1 MTSAISTLQQ
11 PRLPTKNATFEA
23 TDISRSSDLLPL
35 VVDLD
40 GTLTPTDTLA
50 ELVVE
55 LLKHS
60 PLTLF
65 LLPLWLMQGIAH
77 FKEQVAAQTKFS
89 AATLPYRADV
99 LQFLVE
105 QKALGRTL
113 VLATAAHK
121 SIAEAVASHLGLFD
135 YAMGSTSSCNLK
147 GKRKLAMIVQHV
159 GEAFVYAGDSR
170 ADLPIWFAARA
181 AVLVNVPTGL
191 AKSVKDNVLV
201 EREFPVARAQL
212 KVWAK
217 AVRVHQWVK
226 NLLIF
231 VPLITGFSFFELASV
246 VPVLLAFL
254 AFSFAASATYIVN
267 DMSDLKN
274 DRGHARKR
282 NRPFASCAIGIAPGI
297 GAAMALM
304 ISAFLIA
311 TQVSPGF
318 FVVLLTYVIITSA
331 YTLRL
336 KEYVLIDVLTLSILY
351 TIRIV
356 AGAFA
361 IGLTMSSW
369 LLAFSVFMFLS
380 LALVKRCS
388 ELVSLRASDIESAKG
403 RDYNTADLV
412 ILWPLGIGAAL
423 SSVVIFGLFISA
435 SVTRERYATPE
446 ILWLVALGL
455 IYWLGRLWIKTA
467 RGEMHDDPIVYALKN
482 NGSRVTIAICIV
494 AMVVGHFVDF
504 LPN

>member
-1 MTSAISTLQQ
+1 MTSALSTLYQLQ
-11 PRLPTKNATFEA
+11 LPTRNATLEDA
-23 TDISRSSDLLPL
+23 GLSRNIDLLPL

-50 ELVVE
+50 ELVIE

-65 LLPLWLMQGIAH
+65 MFPFWLLQGIAH
-77 FKEQVAAQTKFS
+77 FKARIAAQTRFS

-105 QKALGRTL
+105 QKALGRML
-113 VLATAAHK
+113 VLATAAHE
-121 SIAEAVASHLGLFD
+121 SIARSVASHLGLFD
-135 YAMGSTSSCNLK
+135 HVMGSTATCNLK
-147 GKRKLAMIVQHV
+147 GKRKLAGIVQQV
-159 GEAFVYAGDSR
+159 GEAFVYAGDSQ
-170 ADLPIWFAARA
+170 ADLPIWLAAHA
-181 AVLVNVPTGL
+181 AVLVNVPTSL
-191 AKSVKDNVLV
+191 AKSVKNNVLV
-201 EREFPVARAQL
+201 EREFPVTRTRL

-217 AVRVHQWVK
+217 AIRVHQWVK

-231 VPLITGFSFFELASV
+231 VPLITGFSFFNLASV

-267 DMSDLKN
+267 DLSDLNN
-274 DRGHARKR
+274 DRAHARKR
-282 NRPFASCAIGIAPGI
+282 NRPFASCAISIASGI
-297 GAAMALM
+297 GAAMVLM

-311 TQVSPGF
+311 TQISTGF
-318 FVVLLTYVIITSA
+318 SVVLLTYVIITSA

-336 KEYVLIDVLTLSILY
+336 KEYVLIDVLTLSVLY

-388 ELVSLRASDIESAKG
+388 ELMSLRASDLKSAKG

-412 ILWPLGIGAAL
+412 ILWPLGVGAAL
-423 SSVVIFGLFISA
+423 SSVVIFGLFISS

-482 NGSRVTIAICIV
+482 NGSRVTITICIA
-494 AMVVGHFVDF
+494 AMVVGHFFDF
-504 LPN
+504 SPS

>member
-1 MTSAISTLQQ
+1 MISSFSTLHQ
-11 PRLPTKNATFEA
+11 PPSPASDAVFEA
-23 TDISRSSDLLPL
+23 TGVSRSSNLLPL

-50 ELVVE
+50 ESVVE

-65 LLPLWLMQGIAH
+65 LLPLWLVQGIAH
-77 FKEQVAAQTKFS
+77 FKARVAAQTRFS
-89 AATLPYRADV
+89 AAALPYRADV
-99 LQFLVE
+99 VQFLVE
-105 QKALGRTL
+105 QKALGRML
-113 VLATAAHK
+113 VLATAAHE
-121 SIAEAVASHLGLFD
+121 SIAQAVALHLGLFD
-135 YAMGSTSSCNLK
+135 YVMGSTANCNLK
-147 GKRKLAMIVQHV
+147 GKRKLAAIMQHV
-159 GEAFVYAGDSR
+159 GEAFVYAGDSQ

-181 AVLVNVPTGL
+181 AILVNVPAGL
-191 AKSVKDNVLV
+191 AKSVKNKVLV
-201 EREFPVARAQL
+201 EREFPFTRAGIQ
-212 KVWAK
+212 VWAK

-231 VPLITGFSFFELASV
+231 VPLITGFSFFDFASV
-246 VPVLLAFL
+246 VPVFLAFF

-267 DMSDLKN
+267 DLSDLNN

-297 GAAMALM
+297 GAAVALM
-304 ISAFLIA
+304 FSAFLIA
-311 TQVSPGF
+311 TQVSLGF
-318 FVVLLTYVIITSA
+318 FFVLLTYVIITTA

-336 KEYVLIDVLTLSILY
+336 KEYVLIDVLMLSVLY

-388 ELVSLRASDIESAKG
+388 ELVSLRASDLTSAKG

-412 ILWPLGIGAAL
+412 ILWPLGVGAAL

-482 NGSRVTIAICIV
+482 NGSRITIGICISV
-494 AMVVGHFVDF
+494 MVVGHFFDF
-504 LPN
+504 LPS